1 MRATISGDYFQSIIH
16 WDDASYLRRRGG
28 NMVNLIANREY
39 GSRERLR
46 AQLSIT
52 QHCINNLRLS
62 TSLEIRSSH
71 EGFVTTLSLEKQ
83 ESRYLLSGGQYGEIQ
98 LTDLECTESDKHDG
112 RDDGTHNDSNTNT
125 NNSSSSNNDS
135 DALEELRVG
144 DVRLAKRLRL
154 ATSSALI
161 GQRPS
166 MLSSLEWY
174 PGDSGMFISGTFDG
188 KLTLWDTN
196 AFEAVYTF
204 DLKSKNQIVRIY
216 DAKCKSGSDT
226 SLIATALD
234 DCTITICDPRTGDS
248 CLRIPG
254 HNETVSQI
262 DWNSLSEH
270 QFVSASFDGT
280 MKIWDVRRAGNAP
293 PLLCFDW
300 HQSHTARA
308 RYGTTFTTVDDK
320 NSHSALIQ
328 GYMSRK
334 KVRLGVENETHM
346 DSSNTSNS
354 HQLYT
359 IDRYAEQVGRA
370 HDGKI
375 MSCRYTPSGNYI
387 VSVGQD
393 NEVRLWNGHTG
404 VLCTQ
409 HYDVDVPHNS
419 IARLPFGIDFAPC
432 GGQGNEVM
440 FFPHGS
446 HGDIAIIPVHSGHGQ
461 PIKYLRGHLSMPCS
475 MVYRDVYH
483 QLISA
488 GKDGMI
494 FIWST
499 EELSSS
505 QHIPTNTEHQQHFLG
520 QTNANEDMWSDDED
534 VLQIDVGTQGFVPPI
549 MRVMQNMGNGTSISN
564 KR

>member
-1 MRATISGDYFQSIIH
+1 
-16 WDDASYLRRRGG
+16 
-28 NMVNLIANREY
+28 MVNLIANREY

-71 EGFVTTLSLEKQ
+71 EGFVTSLSLEKQ

-98 LTDLECTESDKHDG
+98 LTDLECTEPDFNKDDNDG
-112 RDDGTHNDSNTNT
+112 NNNN
-125 NNSSSSNNDS
+125 NNSNNG

-144 DVRLAKRLRL
+144 DVRVAKRLRL

-166 MLSSLEWY
+166 MLSSLQWY
-174 PGDSGMFISGTFDG
+174 PGDNGMFISGSFDG

-204 DLKSKNQIVRIY
+204 DLKSKNKIVRIY
-216 DAKCKSGSDT
+216 DAKCKAGRDT

-254 HNETVSQI
+254 HNETVSQV
-262 DWNSLSEH
+262 DWSPLSEH
-270 QFVSASFDGT
+270 QFLSASFDGT

-293 PLLCFDW
+293 PLLSFDW

-308 RYGTTFTTVDDK
+308 SYGTTFTTVDDK
-320 NSHSALIQ
+320 SSHSPLIKSH
-328 GYMSRK
+328 MSRK
-334 KVRLGVENETHM
+334 TVRLGVDNEHNVIQSM
-346 DSSNTSNS
+346 QSNS

-359 IDRYAEQVGRA
+359 IDRYAEQVGRG

-387 VSVGQD
+387 VSAGQD

-404 VLCTQ
+404 SLCPQ
-409 HYDVDVPHNS
+409 HYDLEVPHNS

-440 FFPHGS
+440 FFPHGGS
-446 HGDIAIIPVHSGHGQ
+446 GDIAIVPVHSGHGQ
-461 PIKYLRGHLSMPCS
+461 PIKQLQGHLSMPCS

-494 FIWST
+494 FIWSNP
-499 EELSSS
+499 ELASNNN
-505 QHIPTNTEHQQHFLG
+505 HHQQQQQFLG
-520 QTNANEDMWSDDED
+520 QNNGNEDMWSDDED
-534 VLQIDVGTQGFVPPI
+534 VLQIDVSGGGFVPPI
-549 MRVMQNMGNGTSISN
+549 LRVMQNMSSRGSASSS
-564 KR
+564 RR